1 MASTRPERRRGMTK
15 GQIRAERRQR
25 SERRRSRRR
34 TVLFSVGGLLG
45 LAFIVSL
52 LIPGGLS
59 GRHGGSSQVVNTLNT
74 GGPVPIQP
82 DQGRNHLPVGA
93 GFQGPDGLTLYNS
106 LPATSGSHWAV
117 VGPSTEVPSGVPARW
132 GPYDIELPD
141 EVLVHNLEH
150 GGIGIHYNCAGGC
163 PETIQ
168 QLIDLAPRGFSQFV
182 ISPYTAMG
190 SKIAITAWRHILYLD
205 EFDEAQLREFI
216 DEYLDRA
223 PESVPG
229 NLF

>member
-1 MASTRPERRRGMTK
+1 MTK

-34 TVLFSVGGLLG
+34 TILFSVGGLLG

-52 LIPGGLS
+52 LIPGGLG

-74 GGPVPIQP
+74 GGPVPIAD
-82 DQGRNHLPVGA
+82 DQGRNHIPVGVR
-93 GFQGPDGLTLYNS
+93 FTGPGGLPAYNA
-106 LPATSGSHWAV
+106 LPATSGGHWGV
-117 VGPSTEVPSGVPARW
+117 IPPSTEVPSGSPARW
-132 GPYDIELPD
+132 GPHDNELPD

-150 GGIGIHYNCAGGC
+150 GGIGIHYNCPSGC
-163 PETIQ
+163 PETVQ
-168 QLIDLAPRGFSQFV
+168 QLTDMAPRGFSQFI
-182 ISPYTAMG
+182 ISPYTATG

-205 EFDEAQLREFI
+205 EFDAVQITEFI

>member
-25 SERRRSRRR
+25 SEKRRSRRR
-34 TVLFSVGGLLG
+34 AIYFTLGGLLG
-45 LAFIVSL
+45 AAFIVSL
-52 LIPGGLS
+52 LVPGGL
-59 GRHGGSSQVVNTLNT
+59 GGGHGGSNQVVNTLNT
-74 GGPVPIQP
+74 GGPVAIQP
-82 DQGRNHLPVGA
+82 DQGRNHIPLGA
-93 GFQGPDGLTLYNS
+93 GFHGPDGLPAYNT
-106 LPATSGSHWAV
+106 LPATTGSHWPVTAPTADLPT
-117 VGPSTEVPSGVPARW
+117 GTPARW
-132 GPYDIELPD
+132 GPYEFELPD

-150 GGIGIHYNCAGGC
+150 GGIGIHYNCPGGC
-163 PETIQ
+163 VETVQ
-168 QLIDLAPRGFSQFV
+168 QLTDLAPRGFSQFI
-182 ISPYTAMG
+182 ISPYTQMG

-205 EFDEAQLREFI
+205 EYDEAQVREFI

>member
-1 MASTRPERRRGMTK
+1 MTK

-25 SERRRSRRR
+25 SERRKSRRR
-34 TVLFSVGGLLG
+34 TILFTLGGLVG

-52 LIPGGLS
+52 LVPGGLS
-59 GRHGGSSQVVNTLNT
+59 SRNRSQQVVNTLNT
-74 GGPVPIQP
+74 GGPVPILD
-82 DQGRNHLPVGA
+82 DQGRNHIPVGVS
-93 GFQGPDGLTLYNS
+93 FTGPGGLPAYDT
-106 LPATSGSHWAV
+106 LPATSGGHWGV
-117 VGPSTEVPSGVPARW
+117 IPPSAEAPSGTPALW
-132 GPYDIELPD
+132 GPYDNELPD

-150 GGIGIHYNCAGGC
+150 GGIGLHYNCPNGC
-163 PETIQ
+163 LETVQ
-168 QLIDLAPRGFSQFV
+168 QLTDMAPRGFSQFI
-182 ISPYTAMG
+182 ISPYRATG

-205 EFDEAQLREFI
+205 EFDEVQIAEFI

>member
-1 MASTRPERRRGMTK
+1 MATTRPERRRGMSK

-25 SERRRSRRR
+25 SERRKSRRR
-34 TVLFSVGGLLG
+34 KIYFSVGGFIG

-52 LIPGGLS
+52 LVPGGLS

-82 DQGRNHLPVGA
+82 DQGRNHIPVGVK
-93 GFQGPDGLTLYNS
+93 FTGPGGLPAYST
-106 LPATSGSHWAV
+106 LPATTGDHWGV
-117 VGPSTEVPSGVPARW
+117 TPPSAEVPSGAPARW
-132 GPYDIELPD
+132 GPSDVELPD

-150 GGIGIHYNCAGGC
+150 GGIGIHYNCPDGC
-163 PETIQ
+163 LETVQ
-168 QLIDLAPRGFSQFV
+168 RLTDLAPRGFSQFV

-190 SKIAITAWRHILYLD
+190 SKIAITAWRHVLHLD
-205 EFDEAQLREFI
+205 EFDEVQLQEFI